1 MASTS
6 SSCKVSF
13 SEDVDSASVAK
24 FEETDEDF
32 SSSEESFHE
41 IVTTSEAESGSS
53 DEDAERIEMVFER
66 AYTCSPSLFSR
77 PSLDPVERSSLL
89 LFDKD
94 LIKYDGEMDEG
105 VFGYILSMVLGGGVH
120 IRGAG
125 HVGWGMRGG
134 ACATSRMTI
143 NAYILCQWMD
153 A

>member
-53 DEDAERIEMVFER
+53 SDEDAERIEMVFER

-94 LIKYDGEMDEG
+94 LMKYDGEMDEG
-105 VFGYILSMVLGGGVH
+105 VFGYILSMVWGGGVH

-125 HVGWGMRGG
+125 HAGWGMR
-134 ACATSRMTI
+134 
-143 NAYILCQWMD
+143 Y
-153 A
+153 